1 MAAQQQRPLIFAHR
15 GASAYA
21 PENTLAAFELAI
33 QQKADLIELD
43 AKLSADQ
50 RVVII
55 HDRTLDR
62 TTDGYGRVEDHTYAE
77 LQKFN
82 ASYTFQEQFP
92 DERIPLLEEVL
103 ELCRGYIQIN
113 IELGNYYTPLDNLPE
128 KVSSVI
134 NHYQLHDQVIVSAFH
149 PLPLRKFHVISPDVA
164 IGFLARK
171 GWQGYL
177 TRSWIGRMVITYDA
191 LHPCKDDVTP
201 DLMHRARQYGYKV
214 NTFTVN
220 DPIEMAALI
229 SLGVDGI
236 ITDDPL
242 TAHEV
247 IQTPEYGV
255 N

>member
-1 MAAQQQRPLIFAHR
+1 MVAQQQRPLIFAHR

-43 AKLSADQ
+43 AKLCADQ

-82 ASYTFQEQFP
+82 ASYTFQDQFP
-92 DERIPLLEEVL
+92 NERIPLLEEVL
-103 ELCRGYIQIN
+103 ELCRGNIHIN
-113 IELGNYYTPLDNLPE
+113 IELGNYHTPLDNLPQ

-149 PLPLRKFHVISPDVA
+149 PLSLIKFHSLSPDVV
-164 IGFLARK
+164 IGFLARS

-177 TRSWIGRMVITYDA
+177 TRSWLGRMLIPYDA
-191 LHPCKDDVTP
+191 LHPYKDDVTP
-201 DLMHRARQYGYKV
+201 QLMRTSDKYGFQV

-220 DPIEMAALI
+220 DPIEMTALI
-229 SLGVDGI
+229 SLGVHGI

-242 TAHEV
+242 NAHEV
-247 IQTPEYGV
+247 IQAYDHDV